1 MHMGTRMHTHA
12 HTQKTRKMK
21 EGVRGTTQ
29 EEKGIIEVGG
39 EREIV
44 MDECD

>member
-1 MHMGTRMHTHA
+1 
-12 HTQKTRKMK
+12 MK

-44 MDECD
+44 MDERD